1 MPSLNEAV
9 GPSREG
15 VPGTPASVATSATSP
30 TLSATE
36 ITTPRFRLRRAHD
49 AAALRAAAA
58 AELPDQPVLIVT
70 RTANTRSLYLP
81 PTSASD
87 RGTFEAC
94 EAEQILAMTV
104 PHSFL
109 AG

>member
-1 MPSLNEAV
+1 M
-9 GPSREG
+9 
-15 VPGTPASVATSATSP
+15 ATSATSP

-58 AELPDQPVLIVT
+58 ELPDQPVLIVT
-70 RTANTRSLYLP
+70 RTANTRSFDLP

>member
-1 MPSLNEAV
+1 M
-9 GPSREG
+9 
-15 VPGTPASVATSATSP
+15 ATSATSP

-49 AAALRAAAA
+49 AAALRAAA

-94 EAEQILAMTV
+94 EAEQTLAMTV

>member
-1 MPSLNEAV
+1 M
-9 GPSREG
+9 
-15 VPGTPASVATSATSP
+15 ATSATSP

-36 ITTPRFRLRRAHD
+36 ISTPRFRLRRAHD
-49 AAALRAAAA
+49 AAALRAAA

>member
-1 MPSLNEAV
+1 M
-9 GPSREG
+9 
-15 VPGTPASVATSATSP
+15 ATSATSP

-36 ITTPRFRLRRAHD
+36 ISTPRFRLRRAHD
-49 AAALRAAAA
+49 AAALRAAA

-70 RTANTRSLYLP
+70 RTANTRSFDLP

>member
-1 MPSLNEAV
+1 M
-9 GPSREG
+9 
-15 VPGTPASVATSATSP
+15 ATSATSP

-49 AAALRAAAA
+49 AAALRAAA
-58 AELPDQPVLIVT
+58 ELPDQPVLIVT
-70 RTANTRSLYLP
+70 RTANTRSFDLP

-94 EAEQILAMTV
+94 EAEQTLAMTV
-104 PHSFL
+104 LHSFL

>member
-1 MPSLNEAV
+1 MRRSARLGKE
-9 GPSREG
+9 S
-15 VPGTPASVATSATSP
+15 PARRPRWQPQRHSP

-49 AAALRAAAA
+49 AAALRAAA

>member
-1 MPSLNEAV
+1 M
-9 GPSREG
+9 
-15 VPGTPASVATSATSP
+15 ATSATSP

-49 AAALRAAAA
+49 AAALRAA

-94 EAEQILAMTV
+94 EAEFEACEAEQILAMTV

>member
-1 MPSLNEAV
+1 M
-9 GPSREG
+9 
-15 VPGTPASVATSATSP
+15 ATSATSP

-49 AAALRAAAA
+49 AAALRAAA

-94 EAEQILAMTV
+94 EAEFEACEAEQILAMTV